1 MFDTYNILQAVHV
14 LAAVVWVGGSVTLNV
29 MSTRLEA
36 AGDPVRLMAFAR
48 DTEWMGKRIYLPS
61 SIAVLVFG
69 VLAVIVGE
77 IGFSTLWVAIG
88 VIGIVFTAL
97 TGSLFI
103 GPESKTLADLAEQ
116 RGVDDPDVQRRIA
129 RLFKVARIDL
139 VVLLVVVVDMVV
151 KPT

>member
-1 MFDTYNILQAVHV
+1 MFDTYNILQALHV
-14 LAAVVWVGGSVTLNV
+14 LAAVVWVGGAVTLNV
-29 MSTRLEA
+29 MATRLQA
-36 AGDPVRLMAFAR
+36 AGDATRLMAFAR
-48 DTEWMGKRIYLPS
+48 DTEWMGKRVYLPS

-88 VIGIVFTAL
+88 LIGIVFTAL

-103 GPESKTLADLAEQ
+103 GPESKRLADLADD
-116 RGVDDPDVQRRIA
+116 RGVDDPEVRRRIA
-129 RLFKVARIDL
+129 RLFKLARIDL
-139 VVLLVVVVDMVV
+139 VVLLLVVVDMVV